1 MIFIRRK
8 VTNGGFS
15 PAAGPVGYIRR
26 LNFADADMADEHH
39 HPESV
44 KPTRRLQLGPFL
56 FIGILFIGLGLAA
69 IGYTAWPAYTFRQE
83 ALAMGLDAAGK
94 RSAEADWDMT
104 LSLVLGLVSFVGAVL
119 CLGGAFLI
127 RTHLRDQRGQA

>member
-1 MIFIRRK
+1 MIFISK
-8 VTNGGFS
+8 IVTDGVIS
-15 PAAGPVGYIRR
+15 PVAGPLGYIRR
-26 LNFADADMADEHH
+26 LHFADADMADEHH

-44 KPTRRLQLGPFL
+44 KPARKLRLGPFL

-83 ALAMGLDAAGK
+83 ALAMGVDAAGK
-94 RSAEADWDMT
+94 RSAEADWSMT
-104 LSLVLGLVSFVGAVL
+104 LSLVLGLVSFVGGVL

-127 RTHLRDQRGQA
+127 RTHLRESRQQP